1 MKSQI
6 MDLAK
11 DPNLF
16 PCARCPHPSL
26 TEGAR
31 ETVVNDLKA
40 LFSKDLIR
48 SKVLVNTEGIA
59 TGVIF
64 YGLVEKSL
72 CNLAGK
78 GILHIFCLDVDQTAR
93 HQRNGEKLI
102 QAATNDYPADIVR
115 GISTSSYGEYWM
127 PEDYFRKLNFE
138 VFHQEGL
145 LSHLFKP
152 LAVEVSPPTLLKLQ
166 LPPFDAPFVVDHFQ
180 GPSYCP
186 FGTSFE
192 RRILSI
198 IQGFPNAKIRVH
210 SIQSREDVL
219 RYGTTPSRVFI
230 NGQEPADDP
239 TLSEE
244 DLSKAIQALSGV
256 QASKND

>member
-6 MDLAK
+6 IDLKK
-11 DPNLF
+11 DPNLL
-16 PCARCPHPSL
+16 PCARRPHANL
-26 TEGAR
+26 TEGAW

-40 LFSKDLIR
+40 LFSKDLLR
-48 SKVLVNTEGIA
+48 GKVLVNNEGIA

-78 GILHIFCLDVDQTAR
+78 GILHIFCLEVDPTAR
-93 HQRNGEKLI
+93 HQGNGEKLI
-102 QAATNDYPADIVR
+102 QAATNDYPAAIVR

-127 PEDYFRKLNFE
+127 PESYFIKLNFE

-152 LAVEVSPPTLLKLQ
+152 LDEEVSPPTLLSLQ
-166 LPPFDAPFVVDHFQ
+166 LLPFDAPFVIDHFQ

-198 IQGFPNAKIRVH
+198 IQGFPNAVIRVH

-219 RYGTTPSRVFI
+219 RYGATPARVFI

-239 TLSEE
+239 TISDEE
-244 DLSKAIQALSGV
+244 LREAIRALSGV
-256 QASKND
+256 QAVKND

>member
-1 MKSQI
+1 

-11 DPNLF
+11 DPNLL
-16 PCARCPHPSL
+16 PCARRPHPSL
-26 TEGAR
+26 TEDAR
-31 ETVVNDLKA
+31 ESVVNDLKI
-40 LFSKDLIR
+40 LFSKDLLR
-48 SKVLVNTEGIA
+48 GKVLVNTEGIA

-72 CNLAGK
+72 CNFTGK
-78 GILHIFCLDVDQTAR
+78 GILHIFCLEVDQTAR
-93 HQRNGEKLI
+93 HQKNGEKLI
-102 QAATNDYPADIVR
+102 QAARNDYPAGIVR
-115 GISTSSYGEYWM
+115 GLSTSSYGEYWM
-127 PEDYFRKLNFE
+127 PEDYFIKLNFE

-145 LSHLFKP
+145 LSYLFKP
-152 LAVEVSPPTLLKLQ
+152 LVAEVSLPALLKPQ
-166 LPPFDAPFVVDHFQ
+166 FPPFNDPFVVDHFQ

-192 RRILSI
+192 RRILAI
-198 IQGFPNAKIRVH
+198 LRGFPNAKIRIH

-239 TLSEE
+239 TLSDGE
-244 DLSKAIQALSGV
+244 LRNAIQALSGI
-256 QASKND
+256 QESKND

>member
-1 MKSQI
+1 
-6 MDLAK
+6 MDLAT
-11 DPNLF
+11 DPNLL
-16 PCARCPHPSL
+16 PCARQPHPSL

-31 ETVVNDLKA
+31 ESVVNDLKT
-40 LFSKDLIR
+40 LFSKDLLR
-48 SKVLVNTEGIA
+48 GKVLVNLEGIA
-59 TGVIF
+59 VGVIF

-78 GILHIFCLDVDQTAR
+78 GILHIFCLEVDQTAR
-93 HQRNGEKLI
+93 HQKNGEKLI
-102 QAATNDYPADIVR
+102 QAAMNDYPSANVR

-127 PEDYFRKLNFE
+127 PTDYFLKLHFE

-152 LAVEVSPPTLLKLQ
+152 LVDDVSPPAQLTLK

-192 RRILSI
+192 RRILAILRDCS
-198 IQGFPNAKIRVH
+198 NARIRVH

-219 RYGTTPSRVFI
+219 RYGTTPSRLFI

-239 TLSEE
+239 TLSDGE
-244 DLSKAIQALSGV
+244 LRKAIQALSGI
-256 QASKND
+256 QESKND